1 MNWLLRYFFPTFL
14 LLGMNFFASAPVAEV
29 VGGADGAES
38 GADISTDTPTNDP
51 VDSGDPE
58 VGTQEDGRSDD
69 APESQPADAKP
80 EDTTLD
86 ARTVPAEVRTHL
98 AELRAAGKAQ
108 VADKIAN
115 SFAKNA
121 LWYKEFN
128 GGVKE
133 ARELKQVF
141 TDLGGKEGIKDYAT
155 DKAQWNQIDE
165 HYLKGDAALVD
176 GLAQKNPEAF
186 SKLAENAL
194 VKWGT
199 TDPASYD
206 HALSGV
212 LTRTIE
218 GSGMMNALYLAREL
232 MSLGKTE
239 EAAKKIE
246 AIENWA
252 KGIDKI
258 SKTPPAKKAPPA
270 AAQPNDFEARDKS
283 LFDREVGAEVDPNVE
298 GMMNKEVMAISGGK
312 GIPEGQRAA
321 FRREIKAEI
330 RAMADKDERYTSN
343 FARYEA
349 AKDKTGLIKLVNG
362 KYAEVM
368 NAAVKSVY
376 NRWYRTSA
384 LGGKKPAASAP
395 GAKPAVPGAKPV
407 EGWTKVQARPNPDEV
422 NRSRVGGT
430 TDDMIMRGD
439 GKGMRHQAILKSG
452 KKIFW
457 D

>member
-1 MNWLLRYFFPTFL
+1 MNWLLRHFFPTFL

-29 VGGADGAES
+29 VGGADGQTTTDAGEGASES
-38 GADISTDTPTNDP
+38 VSDDVPA
-51 VDSGDPE
+51 SGDSDG
-58 VGTQEDGRSDD
+58 GTPDSEDT
-69 APESQPADAKP
+69 APVQTEEAAKP

-165 HYLKGDAALVD
+165 HFIKGDPALIAGLIKQNPD
-176 GLAQKNPEAF
+176 GFVKMATNSLPKW
-186 SKLAENAL
+186 AE
-194 VKWGT
+194 V
-199 TDPASYD
+199 DPASYD

-212 LTRTIE
+212 FVATMQGAGVI
-218 GSGMMNALYLAREL
+218 NDLYLAKKML
-232 MSLGKTE
+232 SLGQTE
-239 EAAKKIE
+239 EAGKLIEKIE
-246 AIENWA
+246 AWA
-252 KGIDKI
+252 GNLDKI
-258 SKTPPAKKAPPA
+258 SRTAPKPKAAEP
-270 AAQPNDFEARDKS
+270 AAQPSDHEARETA
-283 LFDREVGAEVDPNVE
+283 LFGREVGAEINPNTDRL
-298 GMMNKEVMAISGGK
+298 MTKELTAISGGK
-312 GIPEGQRAA
+312 GIPEGQKAA
-321 FRREIKAEI
+321 FKREVMAET
-330 RAMADKDERYTSN
+330 RALADKDTTFRSN
-343 FARYEA
+343 FDRYEA
-349 AKDKTGLIKLVNG
+349 AKDKTGLIKLVNN
-362 KYAEVM
+362 KYGEVM

-395 GAKPAVPGAKPV
+395 GAKPAIPGAKPV